1 MWARTWCVSRPAGFV
16 TKSKAPSMRASTVAG
31 EPSLVRLLTMITF
44 ARLPRRRNSRSAP
57 RPSSRGMETS
67 SVTTSGLSDSAWATA
82 SRPS

>member
-1 MWARTWCVSRPAGFV
+1 
-16 TKSKAPSMRASTVAG
+16 MRASTVAG

-44 ARLPRRRNSRSAP
+44 ARLPRRRISRSAP

-82 SRPS
+82 SRPSWATPTTSTPGTWDSTFSSICR